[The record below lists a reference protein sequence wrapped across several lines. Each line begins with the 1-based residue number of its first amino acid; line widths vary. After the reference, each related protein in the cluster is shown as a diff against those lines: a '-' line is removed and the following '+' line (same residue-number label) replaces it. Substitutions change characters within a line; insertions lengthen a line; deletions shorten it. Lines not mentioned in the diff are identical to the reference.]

1 MSAFRGKPV
10 VIDGDMLTSNMQ
22 SARAAPVYV
31 RNSLPVIQR
40 IATNI
45 PADEC
50 HRLRKLAKNLARD
63 EPALDSTAVFGD
75 RLVIGIADDRPAILL
90 ADHSEISLYDRRGDM
105 SLEYRMLLL
114 AQRGDMVIVGT
125 HRSADFEKYCR
136 EKLDLGPVE
145 VLALPDTGNQPQ
157 PGPAKRCRTNA
168 ALMKTFADTARLHD
182 GLTILPYMGTGEIW
196 MLAAEISRL
205 AGVTIHVA
213 APPPRLVR
221 RVNDKIWFAA
231 RVREVLG
238 PAALPPSY
246 STFGPAALAAR
257 IANLARHNRQV
268 VVKLPDSAS
277 GSGNLVLQAD
287 KIRDMSL
294 AELRQSLIDLL
305 EGLGWQGTFPLL
317 AGVWDTPVLA
327 NPSVQI
333 WIPPDDDGPPI
344 IEGLFDQHIEGT
356 QARFVGASLSCLPAE
371 WQQRI
376 AGEAA
381 RLAFLFQQLGY
392 FGRCSLDVVI
402 VGENLDNASLH
413 WIECNGRWG
422 GTSLPMTIADR
433 LVPDWHQRTTLIVQR
448 PLQFD
453 ATQTF
458 ADVAE
463 RLESKLLPI
472 GHGDQGIVFL
482 SPGGIEDGTGLNF
495 LVFAD
500 TDAQAGAYCQ
510 AVIDAVH

>member
-1 MSAFRGKPV
+1 
-10 VIDGDMLTSNMQ
+10 MLNSEMQ
-22 SARAAPVYV
+22 SARSASVFV
-31 RNSLPVIQR
+31 RASLPVIQR

-45 PADEC
+45 PADEYP
-50 HRLRKLAKNLARD
+50 RLKILAENLAHD
-63 EPALDSTAVFGD
+63 EPALSSTDVFGD
-75 RLVIGIADDRPAILL
+75 RVVSGIADDRPAVLL

-114 AQRGDMVIVGT
+114 AQRGDLAIIGAK
-125 HRSADFEKYCR
+125 RSADFEKYSR
-136 EKLDLGPVE
+136 EKLGLGRVE
-145 VLALPDTGNQPQ
+145 VLALPETGDRLPS
-157 PGPAKRCRTNA
+157 GPARRCRTNA

-182 GLTILPYMGTGEIW
+182 GLTVLPYMGTGEVW
-196 MLAAEISRL
+196 MLAAEIAKR

-238 PAALPPSY
+238 PGALPPSF

-257 IANLARHNRQV
+257 VANLARHNQQV

-277 GSGNLVLQAD
+277 GSGNLVLPAD
-287 KIRDMSL
+287 ELRGMSL
-294 AELRQSLIDLL
+294 AELRQSLINLL
-305 EGLGWQGTFPLL
+305 EGLGWHGTFPLL
-317 AGVWDTPVLA
+317 AGVWDAPVLA
-327 NPSVQI
+327 NPSVQL
-333 WIPPDDDGPPI
+333 WVPHGEDGPPI

-356 QARFVGASLSCLPAE
+356 QARFVGASLSRLPAE

-402 VGENLDNASLH
+402 VGKNLDNASLH

-422 GTSLPMTIADR
+422 GTSLPMTIANR
-433 LVPDWHQRTTLIVQR
+433 LVPDWHQRTALIVQR
-448 PLQFD
+448 PVQFD

-458 ADVAE
+458 ANVAE

-482 SPGGIEDGTGLNF
+482 SPGGVSDGTGLNF

-500 TDAQAGAYCQ
+500 TDAQADAYCQ